1 MKDIS
6 TLPATVPAETKNKL
20 AEILP
25 TVLQKLQGLEQAL
38 LAKDPGM
45 PMYLRDSHRL
55 LISYPESVHLLD
67 DGEISL
73 LLRSAEQWT
82 DTKILAEVAKGKS
95 GNKKTK
101 VTADDL

>member
-6 TLPATVPAETKNKL
+6 TLPATVPDTTKSKL

-55 LISYPESVHLLD
+55 LITYPESVHLLD
-67 DGEISL
+67 DTEIAL

-82 DTKILAEVAKGKS
+82 DTKIMSEAAKGKS
-95 GNKKTK
+95 SGKKAK
-101 VTADDL
+101 VSADDL